1 MFNTIA
7 AAALQAIP
15 VVGLI
20 FTAYN
25 HLSPKAINEKMI
37 ATEELVN
44 RLERAS
50 DPNSTKPET
59 TPAESYAGRY
69 AELINRAQWASQA
82 GWYWRPL
89 LFTFYVFFIVLFTI
103 REAYFFATRGEGFL
117 EAFSPVLRWVLELT
131 VVTLVFY
138 GAIKGIK
145 RLRKFDLVNKEQA
158 TLILKSQTND

>member
-1 MFNTIA
+1 MFNAIA
-7 AAALQAIP
+7 AATLQAIP

-25 HLSPKAINEKMI
+25 HLSPKAINEKMV
-37 ATEELVN
+37 ATEELVD

-50 DPNSTKPET
+50 DQNSTKPET
-59 TPAESYAGRY
+59 TPAESYAERY
-69 AELINRAQWASQA
+69 ADLVNRAQWATQA

-89 LFTFYVFFIVLFTI
+89 LFTFYVFFIVFFTI
-103 REAYFFATRGEGFL
+103 REAYYFATRGEGFL
-117 EAFSPVLRWVLELT
+117 EAFSPVLRWGLELT

-145 RLRKFDLVNKEQA
+145 RLRKIEFVNKEQA
-158 TLILKSQTND
+158 ALILKSQTHN